1 MRSDFDKGTGILSI
15 CEYLG
20 IPVEQ
25 TVAFGDSMNDLEM
38 METAALSIC
47 MGNGSERLKEM
58 ADDVCGTVEE
68 GGLQAAFEKYDLL

>member
-1 MRSDFDKGTGILSI
+1 
-15 CEYLG
+15 
-20 IPVEQ
+20 
-25 TVAFGDSMNDLEM
+25 MNDLEM